1 MIFLHGYKLSWNKF
15 IIEVSNF
22 FYINLTSFMNLNKLF
37 FFILIPLFFIGFF
50 VLITI
55 SGPKTIDSDEFMK
68 KPSFEIPEEYEAL
81 RLKSLSM
88 EGQFEEI
95 LSLREYNLSDLD
107 LLLEAIELQELY
119 VSALPY
125 HGFQAHQR
133 LDFLKQRYD
142 QLASEIYHAQSIL
155 DERLS
160 QEYSEQG
167 EHAKAIEKIQSA
179 IEGQTTIN
187 ELYGLST
194 HRDMNRITQLKRTL
208 NYYNAYPLYAEIQE
222 LERKVMEFVKSEEWI
237 AAAEVMQQIIK
248 KQLFLNSEY
257 RSSKL
262 ASSSKVND
270 YKLREV
276 TYLSE
281 PLRQDINS
289 FTAKADALV
298 QKQDYKSAAAFYQE
312 ALRLQIEL
320 NKNFLESPYNSNDQV
335 NDLLVKSQTAG
346 SYDLGESINNLNFEI
361 DRDLRLRNL
370 GLAKEKIIRIAD
382 AILRIKEEFPKSAY
396 NDRDLE
402 IKIKFLNYIRNDL
415 LRIQDRVYENLL
427 PIPDEPSKQIYKSEV
442 SQAFYDMIMGVN
454 PSRYQDDLKPVESV
468 SWEDARNFCKR
479 LSWILGLTVRLPKEY
494 EFRAMVGRLRYVKL
508 EKHVVSNLDGDG
520 LADIQ
525 SKEALALGAHDL
537 LGNVSEWLYSEEA
550 NYGDFAK
557 HIGGHFG
564 DSLEAIYTVPLRQAN
579 RNERSRLIG
588 FRFVVE

>member
-1 MIFLHGYKLSWNKF
+1 MY
-15 IIEVSNF
+15 
-22 FYINLTSFMNLNKLF
+22 LTLFMSINKLF

-55 SGPKTIDSDEFMK
+55 SGPKTIDSDEFAK
-68 KPSFEIPEEYEAL
+68 KPSIEIPEEYEAL
-81 RLKSLSM
+81 RLKSLSV

-95 LSLREYNLSDLD
+95 LSLREYNQSDLN

-125 HGFQAHQR
+125 HNFQGHQR

-142 QLASEIYHAQSIL
+142 QLASEIYYTQSNL

-160 QEYSEQG
+160 QEYADQG
-167 EHAKAIEKIQSA
+167 DYAKAIEKIQSA

-187 ELYGLST
+187 ELHGLST
-194 HRDMNRITQLKRTL
+194 HRNINRIAQLKRTL
-208 NYYNAYPLYAEIQE
+208 DYFKAYPLYAEIQE
-222 LERKVMEFVKSEEWI
+222 LERKAIEFAKSEEWI
-237 AAAEVMQQIIK
+237 EAAEVMQQIIE

-262 ASSSKVND
+262 ANSFKVND
-270 YKLREV
+270 YKLQEI
-276 TYLSE
+276 TFLSE
-281 PLRQDINS
+281 PLRQDIDS
-289 FTAKADALV
+289 LTAQADARV
-298 QKQDYKSAAAFYQE
+298 QKQEYKEAAAFYQE

-320 NKNFLESPYNSNDQV
+320 NKNFLESPYNSNDRV

-361 DRDLRLRNL
+361 DRDLRQRNL
-370 GLAKEKIIRIAD
+370 GLAKDKILRVSD
-382 AILRIKEEFPKSAY
+382 AILRMTEEFPKSAY

-415 LRIQDRVYENLL
+415 SRIQDRIYENLL
-427 PIPDEPSKQIYKSEV
+427 PIPGEPGKQIYNSEV
-442 SQAFYDMIMGVN
+442 SQAIYSTIMGVN
-454 PSRYQDDLKPVESV
+454 PSRYQGDLKPVESV

-494 EFRAMVGRLRYVKL
+494 EFRSMVGRLRYVKL
-508 EKHVVSNLDGDG
+508 EKHVVSNLDKGG

-525 SKEALALGAHDL
+525 SKDALAVGAYDL
-537 LGNVSEWLYSEEA
+537 LGNVSEWLFSEEA
-550 NYGDFAK
+550 YYDDYAK